1 MSNTSVPSR
10 IISILAFLRILPSGK
25 SRCQDNVGLLVW
37 VILLL
42 AGYVRYTSV
51 MLTNYLAMMNGSIPG
66 LFSLVSG
73 LFVPGLQIVITIP
86 ALSYYCKN
94 YPNLIQSTMLP
105 KPQNTLMFFGSLAL
119 YVSLFATT
127 ASMIIPR
134 IEEPEVLEIGI
145 HDLIFFFFW
154 TVAMILTSFVIG
166 SSLGQFCIKADETKT
181 MMNKH
186 SAYSAILTL
195 SEDLNSLKCGLS
207 PILFMIYSFKC
218 INIISSVLDLA
229 MVGKQGIEHFYVI
242 QLIAHIWDLTYITI
256 IVDKTITAYKGL
268 ATNLR

>member
-1 MSNTSVPSR
+1 
-10 IISILAFLRILPSGK
+10 
-25 SRCQDNVGLLVW
+25 
-37 VILLL
+37 
-42 AGYVRYTSV
+42 
-51 MLTNYLAMMNGSIPG
+51 
-66 LFSLVSG
+66 
-73 LFVPGLQIVITIP
+73 
-86 ALSYYCKN
+86 
-94 YPNLIQSTMLP
+94 
-105 KPQNTLMFFGSLAL
+105 
-119 YVSLFATT
+119 
-127 ASMIIPR
+127 
-134 IEEPEVLEIGI
+134 
-145 HDLIFFFFW
+145 
-154 TVAMILTSFVIG
+154 
-166 SSLGQFCIKADETKT
+166 

-229 MVGKQGIEHFYVI
+229 MVGKQGTEHFYVI

>member
-25 SRCQDNVGLLVW
+25 SKCQDNVGLLVW

-86 ALSYYCKN
+86 ALSYHCKN

-105 KPQNTLMFFGSLAL
+105 KPQNTLKL
-119 YVSLFATT
+119 
-127 ASMIIPR
+127 
-134 IEEPEVLEIGI
+134 
-145 HDLIFFFFW
+145 
-154 TVAMILTSFVIG
+154 
-166 SSLGQFCIKADETKT
+166 
-181 MMNKH
+181 
-186 SAYSAILTL
+186 
-195 SEDLNSLKCGLS
+195 
-207 PILFMIYSFKC
+207 
-218 INIISSVLDLA
+218 
-229 MVGKQGIEHFYVI
+229 
-242 QLIAHIWDLTYITI
+242 
-256 IVDKTITAYKGL
+256 
-268 ATNLR
+268 